1 MTYYFFELSVAGSGW
16 HRRKLREGKEVDANC
31 TQVGMGVVI
40 GSVIIAIVAGT
51 EVVVAVVTDAGSCCS
66 GNLLVV
72 GSIR

>member
-1 MTYYFFELSVAGSGW
+1 
-16 HRRKLREGKEVDANC
+16 
-31 TQVGMGVVI
+31 MGVVI